1 MNPSMK
7 FRRLLYILLPLAAFV
22 LLSACKNNEGSAAQ
36 KKSPPKFPVEIAI
49 AQARNVAF
57 TVSAV
62 GSIEAF
68 EIVQVTARV
77 PGVLERVLFKEGD
90 RVNAGQPL
98 VEIEPERY
106 TLAVR
111 SAQAQLD
118 KTTAELQVAQ
128 IGLERREEL
137 NRKNPDLVKQEE
149 IDDWRTRVSTAKA
162 TQAQAEAA
170 LRTAELNL
178 TDAHAPAPLAGEIQ
192 TRNVQTGQYLQAG
205 AVIATLVRRDPMMLR
220 FAVPEI
226 DASRIRKGQE
236 VLFTVRGGGGEYQAV
251 ITAVAGSANDTTR
264 LVSIAAEVND
274 PARAELRP
282 GSFAEV
288 TVNLGERSE
297 LPVIPQ
303 TAIRPSQKGF
313 LGFVIED
320 STAHERILTLGS
332 RTSDGYVEVTNGLNP
347 GEQVVIRGAE
357 ALRDGAGVRI
367 APSGQTRRD
376 SLAVDTAASGKANQ

>member
-1 MNPSMK
+1 
-7 FRRLLYILLPLAAFV
+7 
-22 LLSACKNNEGSAAQ
+22 
-36 KKSPPKFPVEIAI
+36 
-49 AQARNVAF
+49 
-57 TVSAV
+57 
-62 GSIEAF
+62 
-68 EIVQVTARV
+68 
-77 PGVLERVLFKEGD
+77 
-90 RVNAGQPL
+90 
-98 VEIEPERY
+98 
-106 TLAVR
+106 
-111 SAQAQLD
+111 
-118 KTTAELQVAQ
+118 
-128 IGLERREEL
+128 
-137 NRKNPDLVKQEE
+137 
-149 IDDWRTRVSTAKA
+149 
-162 TQAQAEAA
+162 
-170 LRTAELNL
+170 
-178 TDAHAPAPLAGEIQ
+178 
-192 TRNVQTGQYLQAG
+192 
-205 AVIATLVRRDPMMLR
+205 MMLR